1 MKNKATILIVVPRYN
16 LGNNINYNYLFPLG
30 LGFISAILKRAGYQ
44 VDCLNLNHK
53 EGKLRDVINKSLSA
67 KKYDYVGTG
76 SNSLRYSVIER
87 IIETVHEHGSKPKI
101 ILGGPIITSEPELVF
116 NALKPDYAVI
126 GEGEE
131 TIIELIECSEQNGK
145 FEDVKGIG
153 YWDKDGKAR
162 FTESREAITDLDS
175 LPAPNFEGIG
185 FGEQIDHLHP
195 NYDFSFNVADY
206 PRPYPLLASR
216 GCPYKCT
223 FCYHFERYRAR
234 SIDSIMEE
242 LIIMVKRY
250 RINIITIF
258 DECFATKNTKDR
270 VYEFC
275 ARIKKFREELSW
287 DLKWTCQMS
296 VNAIDKDMLQ
306 TMKDAGCDIINY
318 GFESY
323 SPEVLRSMRKPITPE
338 QLDFA
343 LKATFDVKMGV
354 QANFIFGDVAETIET
369 AGETLNYWKDNCKGQ
384 VSLAFIQPYP
394 GSNIYD
400 HCLRKGLIT
409 DKLYFIKNELPYYKT
424 RNMTDKMTD
433 EEFNWLQN
441 EVNYSMGKYREIV
454 RPLSVKKIKQHSYSV
469 EVKCPYCKASNI
481 YDNCFID
488 NKLTYYFNMHCR
500 NCLKRFVVVSFIMN
514 IVYSNYS
521 SAINFKFRIRKIR
534 DFFKKLRL

>member
-1 MKNKATILIVVPRYN
+1 MKKTNILIIVPKYN
-16 LGNNINYNYLFPLG
+16 LGQDINYNYLFPLG
-30 LGFISAILKRAGYQ
+30 LGFISASLKQAGYQ

-53 EGKLRDVINKSLSA
+53 EGKLDDIINKTICI

-76 SNSLRYSVIER
+76 SNSLRYTVIEK
-87 IIETVHEHGSKPKI
+87 IIETIRKHESRPKI

-145 FEDVKGIG
+145 MEGVKGIG
-153 YWDKDGKAR
+153 YWDKDGKVR
-162 FTESREAITDLDS
+162 FTESREPIKDLDS
-175 LPAPNFEGIG
+175 LPIPDFEGIG
-185 FGEQIDHLHP
+185 FGDQIDHFHP
-195 NYDFSFNVADY
+195 NDDFSFNVADY

-234 SIDSIMEE
+234 SVDSIMEE
-242 LIIMVKRY
+242 LSIMVKRY
-250 RINIITIF
+250 KINIITIF

-275 ARIKKFREELSW
+275 ARIKKLREELSW

-306 TMKDAGCDIINY
+306 AMKDAGCDIINY

-323 SPEVLRSMRKPITPE
+323 SPVVLRSMKKPITTE

-343 LKATFDVKMGV
+343 LQATFDVKMGI

-369 AGETLNYWKDNCKGQ
+369 AKETLNYWKNNCKGQ

-400 HCLRKGLIT
+400 HCLRKGLIK
-409 DKLYFIKNELPYYKT
+409 DRLYFIKNELPYNKT

-433 EEFNWLQN
+433 EEFNWLQK

-454 RPLSVKKIKQHSYSV
+454 RPLSVKKLKEHSYSV
-469 EVKCPYCKASNI
+469 KVKCPYCNASNT

-500 NCLKRFVVVSFIMN
+500 KCLKRFVIVSFIMN

-521 SAINFKFRIRKIR
+521 TAINFKFRIRKIR